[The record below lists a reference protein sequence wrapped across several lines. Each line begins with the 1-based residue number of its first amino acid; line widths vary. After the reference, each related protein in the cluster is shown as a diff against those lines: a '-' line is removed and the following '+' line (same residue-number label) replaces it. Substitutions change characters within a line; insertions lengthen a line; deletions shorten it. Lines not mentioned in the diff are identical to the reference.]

1 MLTSLIV
8 LVNKTKVLLPLLAL
22 LGVETLL
29 VFALDGFEIFSI
41 HSLWVV
47 TYETDLI
54 GFNGD
59 TSECSR

>member
-47 TYETDLI
+47 TVETDLI